1 MKNKIILGTAQFGM
15 NYGISNSK
23 GKINF
28 IEIIKILD
36 LLKKKKLN
44 FLDTASSYDLSESEI
59 GKYYLKSKKKF
70 NIITKYTLKNKGDI
84 FKQYEDSIKNLKYK
98 PKVIM
103 AHSYKDYLDKN
114 FRTSLFKLKKKF
126 KISKIGVSIYN
137 KPELYS
143 IIKLKTPN
151 IIQVP
156 CNILDKRFIS
166 KDVVELV
173 NKKKIEIHARSIFL
187 QGLLFKSKR
196 DIIKKFKDAKDVIKK
211 LEKLCIKHNLKLWE
225 LSLIWA
231 YQKKEIKKLI
241 IGVDTQKQLQKNLR
255 TIKKKINTSLIKEI
269 EKINLNNSKIIKP
282 YLWKKK

>member
-114 FRTSLFKLKKKF
+114 FRTSLFKLKKK
-126 KISKIGVSIYN
+126 I
-137 KPELYS
+137 
-143 IIKLKTPN
+143 
-151 IIQVP
+151 
-156 CNILDKRFIS
+156 
-166 KDVVELV
+166 
-173 NKKKIEIHARSIFL
+173 
-187 QGLLFKSKR
+187 
-196 DIIKKFKDAKDVIKK
+196 
-211 LEKLCIKHNLKLWE
+211 
-225 LSLIWA
+225 
-231 YQKKEIKKLI
+231 
-241 IGVDTQKQLQKNLR
+241 
-255 TIKKKINTSLIKEI
+255 
-269 EKINLNNSKIIKP
+269 
-282 YLWKKK
+282 

>member
-15 NYGISNSK
+15 DYGISNSK

-36 LLKKKKLN
+36 FLKKKKLN
-44 FLDTASSYDLSESEI
+44 FLDTASSYDFSESEI

-114 FRTSLFKLKKKF
+114 FRNNLFKLKKKF
-126 KISKIGVSIYN
+126 KINKVGVSIYN

-187 QGLLFKSKR
+187 QGLLFKSKSE
-196 DIIKKFKDAKDVIKK
+196 IIKKFKDAKNVIKK
-211 LEKLCIKHNLKLWE
+211 LEKICIKHNLKLWE
-225 LSLIWA
+225 LSLIWT
-231 YQKKEIKKLI
+231 YQKKEINKLI
-241 IGVDTQKQLQKNLR
+241 IGVDTQKQLQKNLI

-269 EKINLNNSKIIKP
+269 DKINLNNSKIIKP